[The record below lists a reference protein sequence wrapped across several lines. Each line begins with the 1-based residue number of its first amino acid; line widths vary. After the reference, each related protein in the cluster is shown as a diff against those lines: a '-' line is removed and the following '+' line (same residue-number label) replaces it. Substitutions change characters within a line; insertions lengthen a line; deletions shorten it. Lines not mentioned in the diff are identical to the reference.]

1 MDDRKV
7 IPVVQE
13 LQKKNYPDLRI
24 LISGGKLDND
34 GIEGDADF
42 DLYRDDVD
50 WCE

>member
-7 IPVVQE
+7 APVVQE
-13 LQKKNYPDLRI
+13 LQRKNFPDVRVI
-24 LISGGKLDND
+24 ISGGKRDND

-42 DLYRDDVD
+42 DNYHDDVD